1 MLTEGQE
8 KRIYSIYVEYQN
20 DIKPLTFYVERKFHR
35 FPKGLLKEFRDV
47 FDHVSR
53 CYEEDAAE
61 QYKEENLQKAEN
73 HFNRIKLDTYKYVS
87 DYKKREFVRWKK
99 KYGKYDLQN
108 INDGNFWR
116 MILDLEDE
124 GERVFSEARSM
135 ESRNIAKSCE
145 MLQESTIKYDEIFN
159 LIDEKRKLILKAK
172 FQYRKVTLENGI
184 IGFLIGVAGSIAAT
198 YLWET
203 VIKPFFRS

>member
-1 MLTEGQE
+1 MLTEIQE
-8 KRIYSIYVEYQN
+8 KRISSLYAEYQN

-53 CYEEDAAE
+53 CYEEDATE
-61 QYKEENLQKAEN
+61 QYKEENIQKAEN

-108 INDGNFWR
+108 INDGNFWKTV
-116 MILDLEDE
+116 LDLEDE
-124 GERVFSEARSM
+124 GEKIFSEARTM
-135 ESRNIAKSCE
+135 ESKNIAKSCE
-145 MLQESTIKYDEIFN
+145 MLQESTIKYDEIFKM
-159 LIDEKRKLILKAK
+159 IDEKRNLILNAK
-172 FQYRKVTLENGI
+172 FKYRRVTLVNGI
-184 IGFLIGVAGSIAAT
+184 IGFLIGVAGSMAAT

-203 VIKPFFRS
+203 VIRQCFN